1 MFFRRYIDGVSVGEG
16 CLLKEVFSH
25 RVLCICAYLALQL
38 LHEGKLDDS
47 IYHSFRSVCAVTF
60 EPFSLVMWRL
70 PLGHQLKKKKEKTS
84 CALHLDNFQ
93 VFRLITKPRILN
105 NYCCKSIR
113 VEYVL
118 TSPVLQGE
126 FPHIL
131 LDFLPCVKMYLT
143 IVSTRKK

>member
-1 MFFRRYIDGVSVGEG
+1 MFAERSLLSPRTLYMRLSRAATFARGKVRRQHLSQ
-16 CLLKEVFSH
+16 F
-25 RVLCICAYLALQL
+25 
-38 LHEGKLDDS
+38 
-47 IYHSFRSVCAVTF
+47 
-60 EPFSLVMWRL
+60 PFSLCCDFRTVL
-70 PLGHQLKKKKEKTS
+70 PCDVEASLGPSAEKKKEKTS